1 MLSMERWRRLD
12 TWITSCAAFAAVAGC
27 SGPQLVLGGGGD
39 SGCVPGAYAGYY
51 DCYSDASIQVPPGP
65 IAFSLEGEPHGK
77 TLHIASGATVGM
89 DAGGI
94 ATIANISGTLDCTT
108 YKLTGAVSNATIVS
122 SSFTTTVNQAGDLSA
137 DYDASAPVP
146 AFVNGLIAYGGGM
159 LSFPLPGLPDAAAA
173 AAAAAAFGFG
183 APTECSWGAQLQQ

>member
-1 MLSMERWRRLD
+1 MERWRRLD
-12 TWITSCAAFAAVAGC
+12 TWITSCAAFAALAGC
-27 SGPQLVLGGGGD
+27 SGPRLVLGGGGD
-39 SGCVPGAYAGYY
+39 SGCVPGTYAGYY
-51 DCYSDASIQVPPGP
+51 DCYSDGSIQVPPGP
-65 IAFSLEGEPHGK
+65 IAFTLQGEPQGK

-94 ATIANISGTLDCTT
+94 ATIADISGTLDCTT

-122 SSFTTTVNQAGDLSA
+122 SSFTTTVNQAGELSA

-173 AAAAAAFGFG
+173 AAAFGFG
-183 APTECSWGAQLQQ
+183 SPTECSWGAQLER